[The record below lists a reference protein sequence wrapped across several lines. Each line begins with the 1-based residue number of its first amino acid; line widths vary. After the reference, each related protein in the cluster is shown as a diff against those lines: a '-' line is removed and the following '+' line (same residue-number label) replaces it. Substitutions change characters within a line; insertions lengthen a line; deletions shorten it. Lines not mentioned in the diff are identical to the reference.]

1 MTDISPANTL
11 TTDSLPGKDV
21 RPVTWRVNAFG
32 DRVIEEVNGVAFD
45 KLGARATL
53 QSLFGDRL
61 SRPDTLYVVAGSD
74 SGHLIRYV
82 CERTPPPG
90 TRYLFVDPPA
100 IHEVLVDAGLLQG
113 LPDHVR
119 CAPADAWAEAARA
132 LQIEEYL
139 YIDGVELAPSLAAQ
153 STDANDYVKLAWE
166 LRDTLHAL
174 RWQTM
179 AARGAEA
186 FIACQLENAADNVQ
200 PAGLWRGVLAGRTGV
215 LLAGG
220 PSLDEAL
227 TWVRQHRDGLVV
239 LAVSRISRRLL
250 EARIEPDFVVSV
262 DPTEMSYEI
271 SRDMLRFGSS
281 VTFIHQYHVVP
292 RLLGQWPHRS
302 FYLGPLLPWPSSLNP
317 TEPLQGVGPTVTN
330 TALAFAGALGL
341 SRVILAGVD
350 LCFTP
355 EGHTHAQGSNERR
368 AGPRFDL
375 TGLEVETNDG
385 RRASTTAD
393 FLSAIQTLGLQVQ
406 HWRSHG
412 MEILNPA
419 GGAARIP
426 GVDHRPLPELPTPD
440 QPIARPLRAADECDT
455 PTRRLQH
462 AQRVL
467 RELQRT
473 LGTLDS
479 LSRDLRHARRIV
491 DKLFEADGTIHNRN
505 LRKRLDRLEAELGER
520 YPDLSALIRRC
531 STHAL
536 LRAMKSTRDIES
548 LDAAAVREA
557 LAAYY
562 DAYLDGADR
571 LRGMLQRGIDKARLR
586 MREYDGSTPLRALAP
601 KWVAQREAGRFMRWQ
616 RNRSTAPASPEEAQT
631 LNDLR
636 AVWEADLGRHDG
648 QHMAR
653 VRAQADLRAARIRLE
668 DLFAQGKAD
677 GIRGVM
683 AGLEQVPDPT
693 AAAPYLSLARGL
705 LAELQGHIDDALGH
719 YDAVL
724 QTDQRHLWPTA
735 LQRVAAWALQHG
747 HAEHARQSLE
757 CLAALAPRYRMPYA
771 DLLAATGDITGAIN
785 VYEAHLAEHP
795 SDTHALARLAR
806 LLLNAGAQE
815 AASVVIEHM
824 KRLPGGDTLAA
835 SLHQLVHGQPEAT

>member
-1 MTDISPANTL
+1 MTDKSPANTL
-11 TTDSLPGKDV
+11 TVDSLPGKNV
-21 RPVTWRVNAFG
+21 QPVTWRVNAFG

-53 QSLFGDRL
+53 HGLFGDRL
-61 SRPDTLYVVAGSD
+61 SRPDTLYIVAGSD
-74 SGHLIRYV
+74 SGQLVRHV
-82 CERTPPPG
+82 CEHTPPPG
-90 TRYLFVDPPA
+90 TRYLFVDPPV
-100 IHEVLVDAGLLQG
+100 IHGALADAGLLQG
-113 LPDHVR
+113 LPDQVR

-139 YIDGVELAPSLAAQ
+139 YIDGVELVLSLAAQ
-153 STDANDYVKLAWE
+153 STDANEYVKLAWE
-166 LRDTLHAL
+166 MRDTLHAL
-174 RWQTM
+174 RWQT
-179 AARGAEA
+179 AAVRGTEA
-186 FIACQLENAADNVQ
+186 FIACQLENAADNVE
-200 PAGLWRGVLAGRTGV
+200 PAGLWRGVLAGKTGV

-220 PSLDEAL
+220 PSLDDAL
-227 TWVRQHRDGLVV
+227 EWVRQHRNGLVV
-239 LAVSRISRRLL
+239 VAVSRISRRLL
-250 EARIEPDFVVSV
+250 EAGIEPDFVVSV

-271 SRDMLRFGSS
+271 SRDMLRFGAS
-281 VTFIHQYHVVP
+281 VSFIHQYHVVP

-302 FYLGPLLPWPSSLNP
+302 FYLGPLLPWPSPLNP
-317 TEPLQGVGPTVTN
+317 REPLQAVGPTVTN
-330 TALAFAGALGL
+330 TALAFAGAVGL

-406 HWRSHG
+406 HWRSRG

-426 GVDHRPLPELPTPD
+426 GVEHRSLHELPIPD
-440 QPIARPLRAADECDT
+440 QPVARPLRTADACDT
-455 PTRRLQH
+455 PACRLQH

-473 LGTLDS
+473 LGALDD
-479 LSRDLRHARRIV
+479 LSGNLRHARRIV

-536 LRAMKSTRDIES
+536 LRAMKSTRDIET

-562 DAYLDGADR
+562 DAYLDGANR
-571 LRGMLQRGIDKARLR
+571 LRGMLERGIEKARLR
-586 MREYDGSTPLRALAP
+586 VREYDGSTPLRALAP
-601 KWVAQREAGRFMRWQ
+601 KWVAQRETGRFVRWQ
-616 RNRSTAPASPEEAQT
+616 LNHSTAPSSPEEAQT
-631 LNDLR
+631 MNDLR
-636 AVWEADLGRHDG
+636 AIWEADLRNQEG
-648 QHMAR
+648 QHMVR
-653 VRAQADLRAARIRLE
+653 VRSQADLRAARIRLE

-693 AAAPYLSLARGL
+693 AAAPYLALARGL
-705 LAELQGHIDDALGH
+705 LAELEGRIDDALGH

-747 HAEHARQSLE
+747 QPEHARQSLE

-771 DLLAATGDITGAIN
+771 DLLAAMGDITGAID

-806 LLLNAGAQE
+806 LALNAGDQD
-815 AASVVIEHM
+815 AATVLIEQM
-824 KRLPGGDTLAA
+824 KRLPGGDTVAA
-835 SLHQLVHGQPEAT
+835 ALHQLMCGNPKPT